1 MLDLSTIILFLI
13 ALGLAVVAAR
23 RQPHIVKQGTVM
35 SVERFFAVL
44 PRMALAILA
53 AGFVS
58 KLVPSGPIAHHIGP
72 ESGIYGILLA
82 SLIGAFIPSGPSVS
96 FPVVVILLQAGA
108 GFPQVV
114 AFLSAWSVVA
124 LHRVLIYEIPLMG
137 WRFVVVR
144 VLASLPLAPLSGVLA
159 QVIIDVFPMK

>member
-1 MLDLSTIILFLI
+1 MLDVSTIILFLI
-13 ALGLAVVAAR
+13 ALGLAAFAAR
-23 RQPHIVKQGTVM
+23 RQPHIVKQGTFM
-35 SVERFFAVL
+35 SVERFLAVL

-72 ESGIYGILLA
+72 DSGIYGILLA
-82 SLIGAFIPSGPSVS
+82 SVVGAFIPSGPSVS
-96 FPVVVILLQAGA
+96 FPVVVVLLQAGA

-137 WRFVVVR
+137 WRFSAVR
-144 VLASLPLAPLSGVLA
+144 LLAALPLAPLSGVLA
-159 QVIIDVFPMK
+159 QVIIDFFPMK